1 MQSPVHNKLI
11 DKFQQTQFD
20 FCEKSF
26 VIQIDYNII
35 MTIEKD
41 DDLVLVS
48 FYDKKTR
55 TKQEIPYDF
64 YILSTSG
71 TVVKPI
77 TEYNMYEL
85 SSEKDYTIFYDKKEI
100 ILEHKNL
107 WYTEQL

>member
-1 MQSPVHNKLI
+1 MQSPTHNKLVGEL
-11 DKFQQTQFD
+11 KTKYFD

-26 VIQIDYNII
+26 VIQIDYTTI

-41 DDLVLVS
+41 DDLVFIS

-64 YILSTSG
+64 YILSTCG
-71 TVVKPI
+71 KVVKPK
-77 TEYNMYEL
+77 TEHNIYEL

-107 WYTEQL
+107 WSTE